1 MVAQSPF
8 PIPLSVGHD
17 PKKLQS
23 IAIPGS
29 QKPGSSAIYVNAENP
44 KWASSKPFPISAYE
58 AFNIGL
64 QNHGKDKCLGAR
76 PWDPVT
82 GDWAKELVWE
92 NYESVDGH
100 RTRIGSGLAQ
110 LRQTLFPD
118 EDERQWKVGIWAT
131 NRPEWQ
137 YVNQACNAYSLV
149 VTSLYETLGAD
160 VVEFICNHAETRVVF
175 ANPGHIP
182 DLLRLVPK
190 LPSVKAIV
198 SLDSFS
204 AIQAKGAKPGI
215 QSGDAMK
222 KWGETL
228 GVQVLDLVEL
238 EALGVAHPRP
248 HAPPRSDELAVICYT
263 SGTTGNP
270 KGAMVTTGNI
280 AAVITSSEHGHE
292 IREGAV
298 LLSYLPLAHIYE
310 LFVEAICLAV
320 GAGIGY
326 SCGDNLRLLEDF
338 QITKPTTVVSV
349 PRVLNRVY
357 QGIKA
362 QTLDAPGVKG
372 ALARKAFADKI
383 ANLRETGQV
392 THAIWDRII
401 FNKVKQLLGGRVEHI
416 STGSAPINP
425 DVLEFLRVAFCC
437 QVYEGYGQTETS
449 GCTNRCYPHDQWS
462 AGSVGPPIA
471 GVELK
476 LFDVPEMGYLSTDKP
491 FPRGEICVRG
501 ANIIPGYYKDP
512 EKTRELID
520 EEGWL
525 HSGDVGAIDDLGR
538 LRIIDR
544 VKNLVKL
551 SQGEYVAL
559 EKVENTYLLCPLL
572 AQLYVHGD
580 SLRDHLVAIAVVDP
594 NTFAPLASKTLGR
607 EIAATDVAGLAEAAK
622 DEKVIRAV
630 AQALAKY
637 ARDAKL
643 VGFERVEDS
652 LHLRVEPFAPE
663 CITPT
668 FKTKRNVVA
677 KLYADELAALY
688 AKAERTGR
696 AKL

>member
-1 MVAQSPF
+1 MTAQSPF
-8 PIPLSVGHD
+8 PIPLSDNHD
-17 PKKLQS
+17 PKKPQG
-23 IAIPGS
+23 IPIPGS

-44 KWASSKPFPISAYE
+44 KWRSSQPFPTSAYE
-58 AFNIGL
+58 AFNLGL
-64 QNHGKDKCLGAR
+64 TLHGKDKCLGAR
-76 PWDPVT
+76 PWDPAT

-92 NYESVDGH
+92 SYESVDGH
-100 RTRIGSGLAQ
+100 RTRVGSGLEQ

-118 EDERQWKVGIWAT
+118 ENQRQWKVGIWAT

-182 DLLRLVPK
+182 ELLRLAPK
-190 LPSVKAIV
+190 LPSIKAIV
-198 SLDSFS
+198 SLDSWS
-204 AIQAKGAKPGI
+204 AIQAKGVKPGI

-222 KWGETL
+222 KWGESV

-362 QTLDAPGVKG
+362 QTIDAPGVKG
-372 ALARKAFADKI
+372 ALARKAFSDKI
-383 ANLRETGQV
+383 ANMRETGQV

-462 AGSVGPPIA
+462 TGSVGPPVA

-607 EIAATDVAGLAEAAK
+607 EIAPTDLAGLATAAK
-622 DEKVIRAV
+622 DDKVVRAV

-643 VGFERVEDS
+643 VGFERIEDS

-688 AKAERTGR
+688 TKAEKTARS
-696 AKL
+696 KL